1 MTDRLEEAVNR
12 GETPLALL
20 NALTSEGAGWVVR
33 RANKTHTDQFGDNIG
48 QGDTYYARDLLTG
61 GPSTL
66 RLSVVSMERM
76 LEAVFVLN
84 YFGTALSCRLSKE
97 RDAEMQR
104 GLQAAGAAMNA
115 RAERVSVSNEI
126 AGGMPRPLR
135 TDET

>member
-1 MTDRLEEAVNR
+1 MRDRLEEAVNR

-20 NALTSEGAGWVVR
+20 NALTCEGAGWVAR
-33 RANKTHTDQFGDNIG
+33 RANKTHTDQFGDSIG

-76 LEAVFVLN
+76 LEAVFALN
-84 YFGTALSCRLSKE
+84 YFGTALSCQFSKE

-104 GLQAAGAAMNA
+104 GLQGAAAAMNA
-115 RAERVSVSNEI
+115 RAERVSLGNEI
-126 AGGMPRPLR
+126 GGSMTRPLR